1 MNKPLVALA
10 SAASV
15 GLVALA
21 PINANAGCF
30 GCAVGLGIL
39 GGVAAGAIV
48 GSAIANSPPPP
59 PPPGAAYP
67 RPPTYAQ
74 LAPGCHWGHE
84 RVWVDPC
91 GRCGRKYRL
100 PFWAAENNHALDRAA
115 ISAVERRTLF
125 AHKAGSPA

>member
-1 MNKPLVALA
+1 MHKSLIALA

-48 GSAIANSPPPP
+48 GSAIAS
-59 PPPGAAYP
+59 
-67 RPPTYAQ
+67 
-74 LAPGCHWGHE
+74 
-84 RVWVDPC
+84 
-91 GRCGRKYRL
+91 
-100 PFWAAENNHALDRAA
+100 
-115 ISAVERRTLF
+115 
-125 AHKAGSPA
+125 SPA

>member
-59 PPPGAAYP
+59 PPGYYPPPPTGYPPLPPGAAYP

-84 RVWVDPC
+84 RVWVD
-91 GRCGRKYRL
+91 GYGYQ
-100 PFWAAENNHALDRAA
+100 
-115 ISAVERRTLF
+115 RRTV
-125 AHKAGSPA
+125 PVCP